1 MGGPPSPKRGY
12 RDDPDALS
20 LHTTPGDVYID
31 NVANEDLDA
40 AGPPPPSYHDVAE
53 NNDFSGMAVPT
64 PVIGNTVQEDDN
76 YYTGVSLPETHI
88 ASTSRRIG
96 GKRTR
101 IGNEV
106 ISLQDERSD
115 ADPKFLE
122 SWVTIMSRY
131 PPSPYINIV
140 GTHRQTK
147 HDKDGKSKSE
157 EVTDFRIMVNLQNY
171 LWPNFIPNALGS
183 MSLVTAESDE
193 KTYRGTVLKKR
204 APGVKGEIEVGH
216 VKPDLKE
223 WCHRYCAK
231 ATSTKVFRLTRTV
244 TGFDEEWLQTRLA
257 GLIRSTNYKGKLTVE
272 FPVADRAVDI
282 YSSNRL
288 NTWRLMTWLRWVFYL
303 TFLWI
308 FSWPVL
314 FFSTKRYRVVRAEW
328 PFSQVNAEGQRVYTT
343 VSEEQWISRYGS
355 AIKQLCL
362 DRYQG
367 LAGDMFLNE
376 VLEREE
382 THQENNGQVNGRAA
396 LSAAAAAFQGGRFNA
411 GRGVSSLVRLAGG
424 SNDQVGWGFDT

>member
-20 LHTTPGDVYID
+20 LHTTPGDAFTENIVD
-31 NVANEDLDA
+31 EGLDT
-40 AGPPPPSYHDVAE
+40 AGPPPPAYHDATA
-53 NNDFSGMAVPT
+53 NNDMGRMIIPPQVT
-64 PVIGNTVQEDDN
+64 NDTVLEEDN

-88 ASTSRRIG
+88 AYESRRIG
-96 GKRTR
+96 SKRTR

-106 ISLQDERSD
+106 IPLQDKRSD
-115 ADPKFLE
+115 HDPEFLE
-122 SWVTIMSRY
+122 SWIRIMSRY

-147 HDKDGKSKSE
+147 RDKDGKSSSE

-183 MSLVTAESDE
+183 MSLVTAESGE

-204 APGVKGEIEVGH
+204 APGAKGDIEVGH
-216 VKPDLKE
+216 DKPDLKE

-231 ATSTKVFRLTRTV
+231 ATSTRVFRLTRTV
-244 TGFDEEWLQTRLA
+244 TGFDEQLFRTRLS
-257 GLIRSTNYKGKLTVE
+257 GLIRSTNYKGKLSIE

-328 PFSQVNAEGQRVYTT
+328 PYSKVNAEGQKVYTT
-343 VSEEQWISRYGS
+343 VSEEQWVSRYGP

-367 LAGDMFLNE
+367 LAGDTFLTQ

-382 THQENNGQVNGRAA
+382 THQENNGQVDGRAA

-411 GRGVSSLVRLAGG
+411 ASGVSSLMRFAGG
-424 SNDQVGWGFDT
+424 SNDQIGWGFDT